1 MPTDRQTRATA
12 PLHTARI
19 ELAAAGADF
28 MEAHLSE
35 TEDGCWS
42 LWRDTERGAAA
53 IECYCV
59 SAQEAADRMAAMRA
73 ILDERI
79 PQGAVAASIAEIRNE
94 DWAESWK
101 RFFHSERLSERIWVK
116 PSWETCP
123 ALPRDIVV
131 ELDPGMSFG
140 TGQHATTR
148 SCLQLLDAAAAAG
161 NPSSLSVLDV
171 GCGSGILAIAA
182 AKLGF
187 GRVVAVD
194 NDPVAVEI
202 ARTNA
207 RINGVGKRL
216 EIFAADLEEDSLPSG
231 FDLVMANILA
241 GTLIANAG
249 KLAGLLKPDR
259 FSRLILSGILASQAG
274 ETLAAFAPLGLQP
287 VRPASSECASPAL
300 VSGEWSTLHLAR
312 P

>member
-1 MPTDRQTRATA
+1 
-12 PLHTARI
+12 
-19 ELAAAGADF
+19 
-28 MEAHLSE
+28 MEAYLSE
-35 TEDGCWS
+35 AEDGCWS
-42 LWRDTERGAAA
+42 LWRNAEQGVAA

-59 SAQEAADRMAAMRA
+59 SAQDAADRMAAMRTL
-73 ILDERI
+73 IQERV
-79 PQGAVAASIAEIRNE
+79 PQGAVAASIAELQNE

-101 RFFHSERLSERIWVK
+101 RFFHSERLSGRIWVK
-116 PSWETCP
+116 PTWETCP
-123 ALPRDIVV
+123 ALPGDIVV

-161 NPSSLSVLDV
+161 NPSSLAVLDV

-182 AKLGF
+182 ARLGF

-207 RINGVGKRL
+207 RLNGVGSTL
-216 EIFAADLEEDSLPSG
+216 EIFAADLEKDSMPTG

-241 GTLIANAG
+241 GTLIANAD
-249 KLAGLLKPDR
+249 KLAGLLKPSR
-259 FSRLILSGILASQAG
+259 SSRLILSGILTSQAG
-274 ETLAAFAPLGLQP
+274 EVLAAYAPHGLGP
-287 VRPASSECASPAL
+287 VRQGADEHTSSPAL
-300 VSGEWSTLHLAR
+300 VAGEWTTLHLAR